1 MRPFTIWLLL
11 SLLVVSCSKVDNTGR
26 VPVPGETFRAKLA
39 SLNWGTDTT
48 FVYGHKTPDV
58 DAITSSLSYA
68 KLMRTLGYNC
78 KAKVSSPT
86 NRESANISAL
96 FGFEL
101 FERNLGLLLFCQ
113 LGETF
118 FELLG
123 LRLKLIVGHLG
134 IFGAKLINFIDATA
148 ETAKRALLR
157 IAKNM
162 LQEFSHA
169 RFVGKFVGRLLL
181 FRGFFGLFGF
191 FGFLFHPYLF

>member
-78 KAKVSSPT
+78 KAKASSAI
-86 NRESANISAL
+86 NRETSYISKR
-96 FGFEL
+96 FGFSIP
-101 FERNLGLLLFCQ
+101 GV
-113 LGETF
+113 
-118 FELLG
+118 
-123 LRLKLIVGHLG
+123 VGGTGDWG
-134 IFGAKLINFIDATA
+134 IFPAPVPLTTVKFAQH
-148 ETAKRALLR
+148 KRND
-157 IAKNM
+157 I
-162 LQEFSHA
+162 FSGSDSCTHDFTIEH
-169 RFVGKFVGRLLL
+169 RVLMVLSSRWD
-181 FRGFFGLFGF
+181 R
-191 FGFLFHPYLF
+191 